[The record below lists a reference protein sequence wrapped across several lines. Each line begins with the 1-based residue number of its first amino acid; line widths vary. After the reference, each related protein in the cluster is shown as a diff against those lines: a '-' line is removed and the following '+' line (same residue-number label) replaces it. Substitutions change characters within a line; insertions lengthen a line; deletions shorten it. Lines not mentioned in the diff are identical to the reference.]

1 MVTFS
6 REREGD
12 STRRDPHPAE
22 IQDLSDFTTLR
33 CSFCRARN
41 RIGLEAAR
49 TGPIC
54 EGCSRPI
61 LIDRPI
67 KVESADFEATVLGAG
82 VPVLADFYADW
93 CGPCKLVVPLL
104 DEIAAAER
112 GRLLVVQVDSDRS
125 AEQCQRY
132 SIRSVPTVLLFQN
145 GEETGRSLGFEP
157 EVIRQFVAGA
167 VAAAGGAAHDLSGAA
182 DN

>member
-1 MVTFS
+1 M
-6 REREGD
+6 
-12 STRRDPHPAE
+12 
-22 IQDLSDFTTLR
+22 
-33 CSFCRARN
+33 
-41 RIGLEAAR
+41 
-49 TGPIC
+49 
-54 EGCSRPI
+54 
-61 LIDRPI
+61 
-67 KVESADFEATVLGAG
+67 
-82 VPVLADFYADW
+82 LADFYADW

-112 GRLLVVQVDSDRS
+112 GTLLVVQVDSDRS